1 MPVKSVKELLAL
13 AKSRPADINY
23 ASSGVGTNSHLT
35 GELFNLMG
43 HVNVRA
49 IQYKGGGP
57 ALAAV
62 VSGEMQVGFSNIT
75 NTARLH
81 EAGRLRALAV
91 SSLKR
96 SSAMPDLPTVA
107 ETGLPGFEMVAW
119 HIIAAPAGTPD
130 AIIKTLNQKI
140 RAALADPVVMKRFE
154 KGGAEL
160 IPMSPQEV
168 TNYLKSEEGK
178 WRRVVKERNIKA
190 G

>member
-1 MPVKSVKELLAL
+1 VKELVAL
-13 AKSRPADINY
+13 AKSQPGKINY

-43 HVNVRA
+43 NVDMRA

-96 SSAMPDLPTVA
+96 SSAMPSLPTVA
-107 ETGLPGFEMVAW
+107 ESGMPGFEMVAW
-119 HIIAAPAGTPD
+119 HIIAAPAGVPD
-130 AIIKTLNQKI
+130 SIIRTLNEKV
-140 RAALADPVVMKRFE
+140 RAVLADPTVVQRFE
-154 KGGAEL
+154 KGGGEL
-160 IPMSPQEV
+160 VPMSPQEV
-168 TNYLKSEEGK
+168 TSYLKSEQVK
-178 WRRVVKERNIKA
+178 WRKVVKERGIKA